1 MFATKSLLRRSF
13 ISASHSKKFLIYR
26 YRCQARRCRSDRLP
40 TSPVL
45 KATQHNEALESQ
57 TSQSLQSTLLCSV
70 AKVTSRGLLQT
81 EGAWLCQ
88 VLVNHEKV
96 VRMTCPP
103 PGRVSRSF
111 EQLWI
116 RSCAATILSTV
127 GQARNS
133 GASQGAA
140 LMQISL
146 AVFQVSFGFVADG
159 MQKFL
164 LQRPMAACTPHKA
177 LS

>member
-26 YRCQARRCRSDRLP
+26 YRCQARRCRSYRLP

-103 PGRVSRSF
+103 PRQGFKILRTTVDKIVRSHDLIHSWTSPQF
-111 EQLWI
+111 W
-116 RSCAATILSTV
+116 
-127 GQARNS
+127 
-133 GASQGAA
+133 
-140 LMQISL
+140 SL
-146 AVFQVSFGFVADG
+146 AGGGPDANKSSRFSGFLWVC
-159 MQKFL
+159 
-164 LQRPMAACTPHKA
+164 R
-177 LS
+177 